1 MLKKALLALLAS
13 FLLLAPLAIGAEDE
27 DSDDQSQKEVLSRY
41 FTAAATNADALRGT
55 ATEVEIEASVP
66 KLKKQ
71 GKLRALRSI
80 SKLGK
85 ITYKILGFQG
95 DNVIKN
101 EVIARYL
108 EAEQQAQ
115 DSQKLAINK
124 QNYKFKY
131 KGTHKLRDDSVIY
144 VFFLSPRKKL
154 VGLFK
159 GEMWLDYKT
168 YLPVMEKGRF
178 VKNPSVFFKKVEFV
192 REYKIENG
200 KPVPMHMDSTIDA
213 RVVGKVNLSIEYAKP
228 APEPT
233 AVGEASS
240 PTSNLGAPDATA
252 RADGSPH

>member
-1 MLKKALLALLAS
+1 M
-13 FLLLAPLAIGAEDE
+13 LAPLAAWAADQA
-27 DSDDQSQKEVLSRY
+27 DDQSEKEVLSRY
-41 FTAAATNADALRGT
+41 FAASAANADALRGT
-55 ATEVEIEASVP
+55 ATEVEIDATVP
-66 KLKKQ
+66 KLKKE

-115 DSQKLAINK
+115 DSQKLAINN

-131 KGTHKLRDDSVIY
+131 KGTHKLRDNSVIY

-159 GEMWLDYKT
+159 GEMWLDYNT

-213 RVVGKVNLSIEYAKP
+213 RVVGKVNLSIDYATP
-228 APEPT
+228 AHEPT
-233 AVGEASS
+233 AVGAASS
-240 PTSNLGAPDATA
+240 PTSSAGASNTSV
-252 RADGSPH
+252 RAFTSPH

>member
-1 MLKKALLALLAS
+1 VLKKVLVLSLAS
-13 FLLLAPLAIGAEDE
+13 FFLLAPLAVGAEDE
-27 DSDDQSQKEVLSRY
+27 EADDQSQKEVLSRY
-41 FTAAATNADALRGT
+41 FTASATNADALRGT

-115 DSQKLAINK
+115 DSQKLSINK
-124 QNYKFKY
+124 ENYKFKY
-131 KGTHKLRDDSVIY
+131 KGTHKLRDDSIIY

-159 GEMWLDYKT
+159 GEMWLDYNT

-233 AVGEASS
+233 AVGEVASPAS
-240 PTSNLGAPDATA
+240 TAGASDATV
-252 RADGSPH
+252 RASTIPN

>member
-1 MLKKALLALLAS
+1 MLNKAPLLLLAS
-13 FLLLAPLAIGAEDE
+13 FFLLAPLATRAAGEDA
-27 DSDDQSQKEVLSRY
+27 DDPSEKEVLSHY
-41 FTAAATNADALRGT
+41 FAASATNADALRGT
-55 ATEVEIEASVP
+55 ASEVEIDASVP
-66 KLKKQ
+66 KLKKE
-71 GKLRALRSI
+71 GKLHALRSI
-80 SKLGK
+80 SSIGK

-124 QNYKFKY
+124 ENYKFKY

-168 YLPVMEKGRF
+168 YLPVLEKGRF
-178 VKNPSVFFKKVEFV
+178 VKNPTVFFKKVEFV

-213 RVVGKVNLSIEYAKP
+213 RVVGKVNLSIDYAKP

-233 AVGEASS
+233 AVGETASPNSSSAPSAATVQASS
-240 PTSNLGAPDATA
+240 
-252 RADGSPH
+252 SPH